1 MDEQSQIHN
10 IIDNRGEEHEL
21 MLIITT
27 ISSIMTFKRIKKLE
41 QYRKKLKGSFK
52 PY

>member
-1 MDEQSQIHN
+1 MSELPHGQK

-21 MLIITT
+21 MLLVTTICSIIT
-27 ISSIMTFKRIKKLE
+27 FKKIKKLE

>member
-1 MDEQSQIHN
+1 MSELPQGQN

-21 MLIITT
+21 LLIVIT
-27 ISSIMTFKRIKKLE
+27 ICSIITFKRIKKLE
-41 QYRKKLKGSFK
+41 QYRNKLQGSFK